1 MANSINI
8 VMSLRFSVYMG
19 VMAVNHH
26 KRVPGLAA
34 YMGQTI
40 QASQHLKM
48 PWQDYDTQFQMQAAA
63 AECPHL
69 AVVDTSL

>member
-1 MANSINI
+1 
-8 VMSLRFSVYMG
+8 MSLRFSVYTG

-34 YMGQTI
+34 YMDQI
-40 QASQHLKM
+40 VQANQHFKKM